1 MRPLNIEEFYEY
13 ASIVAER
20 LRCDQHTVEVGRNAG
35 ETPFRQA
42 DDIETW
48 LKYLDEHLLDVL
60 MRHENTADLESIRPF
75 VSVLRPVDSIVS
87 FNYDRLVER
96 CLGDEQ
102 QWSFGI
108 DPDLIGL
115 PVLKLH
121 GSFDWVCFA
130 RDQPPRTSHFR
141 RLFSKR
147 DVNGEQNGNAQA
159 RSGEREYDFELWQ
172 VSDPQ
177 TLRGLIENRA
187 TIQLDHYWGL
197 AGLGPKKRVSN
208 VPGLGFV
215 WKRARHELFQA
226 DHIVIVGFSFS
237 GHDRFV
243 QIEFA
248 RVMAGRHAA
257 RRPNPRITVIDPSLA
272 RRRCRLTREGRELV
286 KRIESV
292 FRPIEPVG
300 VPHQAF
306 NWVGLG

>member
-1 MRPLNIEEFYEY
+1 MGESKPSEARRVFILGAGFSKPAGFPLATELTDEVLAELRRLVGTDYGLFRLAEHLHQLQQWTQRTQTMRPLNIEEFYEY

-60 MRHENTADLESIRPF
+60 MRHENTADLESIRRF

-121 GSFDWVCFA
+121 GSFDWVCFG
-130 RDQPPRTSHFR
+130 T
-141 RLFSKR
+141 
-147 DVNGEQNGNAQA
+147 
-159 RSGEREYDFELWQ
+159 RS
-172 VSDPQ
+172 
-177 TLRGLIENRA
+177 TAEN
-187 TIQLDHYWGL
+187 
-197 AGLGPKKRVSN
+197 
-208 VPGLGFV
+208 
-215 WKRARHELFQA
+215 
-226 DHIVIVGFSFS
+226 
-237 GHDRFV
+237 
-243 QIEFA
+243 
-248 RVMAGRHAA
+248 
-257 RRPNPRITVIDPSLA
+257 
-272 RRRCRLTREGRELV
+272 
-286 KRIESV
+286 
-292 FRPIEPVG
+292 EPLS
-300 VPHQAF
+300 QAF
-306 NWVGLG
+306 QQA